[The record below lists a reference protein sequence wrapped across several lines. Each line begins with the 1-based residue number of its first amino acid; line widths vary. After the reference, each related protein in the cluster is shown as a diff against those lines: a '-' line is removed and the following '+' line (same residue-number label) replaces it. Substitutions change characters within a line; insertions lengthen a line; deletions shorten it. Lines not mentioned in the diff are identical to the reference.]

1 MWAANCSVWRDC
13 VVSCGNLIQSGLTVI
28 VEQVPVIVEHRIV
41 GGIGK
46 SIAL

>member
-1 MWAANCSVWRDC
+1 MERLRGIMRQFDK
-13 VVSCGNLIQSGLTVI
+13 SGLTVI